1 MAQPIPLRLPQHNG
15 AGYGEHHGDGTRKR
29 AEAISSALELLQ
41 LLHDRGV
48 LDLLR
53 GAVAAGDQL
62 MDILATAAATPDS
75 VRALRNL
82 IRLTKFIA
90 NIPPEFLNNLTNTVM
105 ESAERAKTQPA
116 PSLLQLLLRLRSENS
131 RRTAG
136 FTLDLLERLGKV
148 Q

>member
-1 MAQPIPLRLPQHNG
+1 MAQPIPFQLRPRTG
-15 AGYGEHHGDGTRKR
+15 AGDGEHPGDATQKH

-53 GAVAAGDQL
+53 GAVGAGDQL
-62 MDILATAAATPDS
+62 MDILAAAAATPDS

-82 IRLTKFIA
+82 IQLTKFIA
-90 NIPPEFLNNLTNTVM
+90 NIPPEFLSNLTNSVM
-105 ESAERAKTQPA
+105 EGAERAKTQPA
-116 PSLLQLLLRLRSENS
+116 PSLLQLLLRLRTENS